1 MGIIIQKSLLINLKS
16 KYYNSILF
24 TSPPYS
30 DIFGLSISSGSLV
43 NMVQSFADKAKGI
56 YETIRERVARSAV
69 VGADETGTCI
79 NSKNAWTWGFQT
91 PQATFLYTI
100 KSRAKA
106 VIDQLFPK
114 GFPQAVFVHDCWPAY
129 FGVRV
134 KGRQICTAHLLRELK
149 YLHTTMVNGIYRLAT
164 SCVGIEKKHAC
175 AGRYQ
180 PL

>member
-1 MGIIIQKSLLINLKS
+1 MREL
-16 KYYNSILF
+16 
-24 TSPPYS
+24 YS

-79 NSKNAWTWGFQT
+79 NSKNGWTWGFQT

-114 GFPQAVFVHDCWPAY
+114 GFPQAVFVHDCWPSY

-134 KGRQICTAHLLRELK
+134 KGHQICTAHLLRELK
-149 YLHTTMVNGIYRLAT
+149 YLHTTMVKVIYRLAA
-164 SCVGIEKKHAC
+164 SRFGIEKKHAC
-175 AGRYQ
+175 AE
-180 PL
+180 